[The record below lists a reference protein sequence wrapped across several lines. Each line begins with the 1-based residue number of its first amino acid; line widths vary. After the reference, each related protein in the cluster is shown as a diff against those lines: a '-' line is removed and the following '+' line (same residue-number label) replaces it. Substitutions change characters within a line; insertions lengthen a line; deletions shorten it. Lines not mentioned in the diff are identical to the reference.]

1 MSGDR
6 TSRSTAIGSN
16 DGPAGR
22 IDAEFA
28 TGPAA
33 DGDGVA
39 ASTPADL
46 DAVIH
51 APKRLYI
58 LATLNPVAEAEFL
71 FLQERL
77 ELSASDLSKQ
87 MTTLR
92 EAGLVRMRKTGAGR
106 GGKTWFALTDEG
118 RTAFNEYR
126 DRLRSL
132 LD

>member
-1 MSGDR
+1 MATD
-6 TSRSTAIGSN
+6 
-16 DGPAGR
+16 DGPATEG
-22 IDAEFA
+22 
-28 TGPAA
+28 
-33 DGDGVA
+33 
-39 ASTPADL
+39 TPADL
-46 DAVIH
+46 DAIIH

-92 EAGLVRMRKTGAGR
+92 EAGLVEMRKTGAGR
-106 GGKTWFALTDEG
+106 GGKTWFSLTSTG
-118 RTAFNEYR
+118 RTAFNDYR
-126 DRLRSL
+126 ARLRTL

>member
-1 MSGDR
+1 MSGDV
-6 TSRSTAIGSN
+6 TAS
-16 DGPAGR
+16 A
-22 IDAEFA
+22 AA
-28 TGPAA
+28 TGDRAA
-33 DGDGVA
+33 AGGDGA
-39 ASTPADL
+39 PADADSTPADL

-58 LATLNPVAEAEFL
+58 LATLSPVAEAEFL

-77 ELSASDLSKQ
+77 QLSASDLSKQ

-92 EAGLVRMRKTGAGR
+92 EAGLVQMRKTGAGR

-118 RTAFNEYR
+118 HTAFNDYR
-126 DRLRSL
+126 KRLRTL